1 MIVFP
6 FFLRVGHI
14 NCQCRYIED
23 KLFIAYNECLR
34 ALGLN
39 SFREPRKRCWFRL
52 FTYVIIYMAGFKSA
66 ILLFLS
72 PSFLFI
78 SNIFFSC
85 LLLGKLCIFQMLF
98 CLHSWLYLFLLVF
111 SSYCRIYGRHY
122 QLITLHFKTTVS
134 EMASKYLKIL
144 YFKLPLP
151 SSVVL
156 WSYILLLHVYK
167 LCSTFFLLYIV
178 YFPLKE

>member
-1 MIVFP
+1 MIIFP
-6 FFLRVGHI
+6 FFLWVGHI

-23 KLFIAYNECLR
+23 KFFIAYNECLR

-39 SFREPRKRCWFRL
+39 PFREPWKRCWFRL

-66 ILLFLS
+66 IQLFLS
-72 PSFLFI
+72 PSFLFV

-85 LLLGKLCIFQMLF
+85 LLLGKLCIFQMPFYLY
-98 CLHSWLYLFLLVF
+98 SWLYLFLLVF
-111 SSYCRIYGRHY
+111 SSYSRIYSRYY

-151 SSVVL
+151 SSVIL
-156 WSYILLLHVYK
+156 WSYILLLYVYK
-167 LCSTFFLLYIV
+167 LYSIYFLLYIV
-178 YFPLKE
+178 NFPLKE